1 MGSNNLLR
9 MLSGRRFR
17 LTSPTVAVD
26 DQRVVLIMPV
36 GAILTVTSDTSVEKR
51 MIEVTWE
58 KRKLAMFGSDLLER
72 GEENFQAAVAPVPDS
87 IDPREIRHLLE
98 DDFNAAQ
105 QRRIAA
111 SKRYN
116 EIISDIPSGIPQPD
130 GTDRIRQASGEY
142 KTSREAASVAM
153 KRLSDFLIRGII
165 PSDLEKKPSAKETPD
180 QPLRKTSHGPG

>member
-87 IDPREIRHLLE
+87 VDPQEIRHLLE
-98 DDFNAAQ
+98 DDFDAAQ

-116 EIISDIPSGIPQPD
+116 EIMSDIPSGIPQPD
-130 GTDRIRQASGEY
+130 GTDRIRFASREY
-142 KTSREAASVAM
+142 KASREEASAAM
-153 KRLSDFLIRGII
+153 KQLSDFLIRGII
-165 PSDLEKKPSAKETPD
+165 PPELGRKPVAKETAEPEK
-180 QPLRKTSHGPG
+180 RFSKGGS